1 MAKEKRDRSRQKDT
15 FFKVLRYMKPYWFY
29 LAFSLVLA
37 AVTVALTLYLPK
49 LTGFA
54 VDRIIEQ
61 GRVDFAGIFQILKLM
76 AVTILIT
83 AAAQWIMNICNN
95 KMTYEIVRDIRNE
108 AFRKIEILP
117 LKYVDGHSY
126 GEITSRV
133 IADVDQFA
141 DGLLMGFTQLFTGV
155 MTILGTLLFM
165 LTTNVGITLVVVLIT
180 PLSFFVVAFI
190 AKRTFT
196 MFRLQSETRGEQ
208 TALIDEMIGNQKVV
222 QAFGH
227 EKKAMERFDEIN
239 ERLRACSLRAIF
251 YSSITNPA
259 TRFVNNVVYAGVGLV
274 GALSAVAGRISVG
287 DLSCLL
293 SYANQYTKPFNEISG
308 VVTELQ
314 NALACA
320 ARIFELIEEEPQT
333 PEKENA
339 VDLSERPDGVQGNVE
354 LSHVYFSYTK
364 EQKLIEDFNLKVRPG
379 QRIAIVGPTGCGKT
393 TLINLLMRFYD
404 VTGGQIRVEGCDVRD
419 ATRKSLRGSFGM
431 VLQDTWLKAGTI
443 RENIVMGKPDA
454 TEEEIVAAAKASHA
468 HSFIKRLPKGYDTV
482 IAEDGGGL
490 SQGQK
495 QLLCITRVMLCLPP
509 MLILDEATSS
519 IDTRTEMKIQGAF
532 LQMMKGRTSF
542 IVAHR
547 LSTIREADVILVM
560 RDGHI
565 VEQGRHEELLQK
577 NGFYAQL
584 YNSQFAV

>member
-1 MAKEKRDRSRQKDT
+1 MAKGKQKITAQKDT
-15 FFKVLRYMKPYWFY
+15 FVKVLRYLKPYWFY
-29 LAFSLVLA
+29 LGLSLFFA
-37 AVTVALTLYLPK
+37 AVSVALTLYVPK
-49 LTGFA
+49 LTGRA
-54 VDRIIEQ
+54 IDHII
-61 GRVDFAGIFQILKLM
+61 GAGKVDFPAVLAILKQI
-76 AVTILIT
+76 AVAIVFTGL
-83 AAAQWIMNICNN
+83 AQWIMNICNN
-95 KMTYEIVRDIRNE
+95 KMTYHIVRDIRNE

-117 LKYVDGHSY
+117 LKYIDSHSY
-126 GEITSRV
+126 GEIVSRV

-155 MTILGTLLFM
+155 MTIVGTILFM
-165 LTTNVGITLVVVLIT
+165 LATNVGITFVVVLIT
-180 PLSFFVVAFI
+180 PLSFFVAAFI

-208 TALIDEMIGNQKVV
+208 TSLIDEMIGNQRVV
-222 QAFGH
+222 QAFSH
-227 EKKAMERFDEIN
+227 EEKAMEQFDEIN
-239 ERLRACSLRAIF
+239 DRLEKCSLKAIF

-259 TRFVNNVVYAGVGLV
+259 TRFVNNVVYTGVGLV
-274 GALSAVAGRISVG
+274 GALTAVAGRISVG
-287 DLSCLL
+287 DMSCLL

-320 ARIFELIEEEPQT
+320 GRIFDLIEEEPQV

-339 VDLSERPDGVQGNVE
+339 VDLANAFRGKIN
-354 LSHVYFSYTK
+354 LSHVYFSYAP
-364 EQKLIEDFNLKVRPG
+364 EQRLIEDFNLAVKPG
-379 QRIAIVGPTGCGKT
+379 QRVAIVGPTGCGKT
-393 TLINLLMRFYD
+393 TMINLLMRFYD
-404 VTGGQIRVEGCDVRD
+404 VDSGEIQIDGTDIRD
-419 ATRKSLRGSFGM
+419 MTRKSLRTGFGM

-468 HSFIKRLPKGYDTV
+468 HSFIKRLSDGYDTV
-482 IAEDGGGL
+482 ISEDGGSL

-519 IDTRTEMKIQGAF
+519 IDTRTEMKIQEAF
-532 LQMMKGRTSF
+532 ARLMEGRTSF

-560 RDGHI
+560 KDGKVI
-565 VEQGRHEELLQK
+565 EQGRHEELLK
-577 NGFYAQL
+577 AEGFYAQL